1 MESPS
6 PFQIQQFKIPTES
19 SVFGCSLLDH
29 APALQAAR
37 HAVDELR
44 LRFPESTPSNVKAVY
59 MSPWKSHHLTTG
71 LAPLI
76 QLVADKI
83 KMATQ
88 QFLGVDLNKLEY
100 DLRVADC
107 WGAVY
112 EQSDYTIPHTHY
124 PSDFSAVIYLE
135 MEEQSSSI
143 IFENSFSVS
152 PTSGSLVFFPGHL
165 SHHVPATQGKRVI
178 VVINYIKIP
187 KMHIEALESRGVTV

>member
-1 MESPS
+1 MTTPS
-6 PFQIQQFKIPTES
+6 ASEFTQFNVPTES
-19 SVFGCSLLDH
+19 TVFGCSLRDAAPVLDL
-29 APALQAAR
+29 ALQALY
-37 HAVDELR
+37 ELR
-44 LRFPESTPSNVKAVY
+44 QAHPDATPSNVKAVY
-59 MSPWKSHHLTTG
+59 MSPWKSHHLTTD

-83 KMATQ
+83 KSATQ
-88 QFLGVDLNKLEY
+88 QFLGVDLNQLEY

-112 EQSDYTIPHTHY
+112 EQSDHTVPHTHY

-135 MEEQSSSI
+135 MEEQSSPI

-187 KMHIEALESRGVTV
+187 KMHIEALESKGVTV